1 MPPEPQRPTPS
12 EDDTLTDQERLDEAM
27 KESFPASDPP
37 SWNAGLSHE
46 QAHAAGDAQVAAFP
60 WKGDWSRTKSRLKQ
74 KFGQLTDDDLFYQEG
89 REDDVLNRL
98 QKKLEMTREEIENLL
113 SECCGD

>member
-1 MPPEPQRPTPS
+1 MSLEPPRPTPS

-46 QAHAAGDAQVAAFP
+46 QAHAAGDARPAAFP
-60 WKGDWSRTKSRLKQ
+60 WKGDWNRTRSRLRQ
-74 KFGQLTDDDLFYQEG
+74 KFVTLTDDDLIYQEG
-89 REDDVLNRL
+89 REDELLGRL
-98 QKKLEMTREEIENLL
+98 QKKLEMTREEIASLL